1 MKLSSMF
8 LHTHKEDPKDAEV
21 ISHKLMLRA
30 GMIKKAASGIYSY
43 LPYGL
48 AALRKVEEIVREEMN
63 NIGGQ
68 EVLLPAVQ
76 PAELWEESGRWSMY
90 GKELLRFKDRKGA
103 QFAIGPTHEEVI
115 TALVRD
121 EIHSYRNLPVTL
133 YQIQTKFRDEIRPRF
148 GLIRAREFIMKDAY
162 SFDKDDADSEKS
174 YNAMYGAYVRI
185 FDRCGLKFRA
195 VEAATGAIGGTFSHE
210 FMVLADAGE
219 DFILSCNKCSY
230 AANIEKAEVL
240 RPKSL
245 ILGDAQEGM
254 PQKVHTPDV
263 KTVKQVCDF
272 LDVTQK
278 DIIKTMI
285 YNTDTGIIAAL
296 VRGDH
301 EVNEV
306 KLQQVLNCKD
316 LELADEEVIEATT
329 SAPHGFAGPAGLN
342 IKIIADMAL
351 VNDGPFVTGAN
362 EEDCHLK
369 GVWLSRDVS
378 ITTIDDIRIA
388 NPGDICPRCGEGM
401 LEQIRGIEV
410 GHIFKLGTKYSSV
423 MDAVFSDERGTL
435 KPIVMGCYGIGI
447 GRTVAAVIAQCHD
460 DNGIIFPLGV
470 APYPFLILP
479 IDIRDGE
486 VMATSMNI
494 YKGLKAIGIDVLID
508 DRDERPGV
516 KFKDA
521 DLIGVPYRI
530 TVGTKALKD
539 GVIEIK
545 NRARGDTTRISP
557 DGIIDYCKSI
567 LKEKGIKY

>member
-30 GMIKKAASGIYSY
+30 GMIKKVASGIYSY

-48 AALRKVEEIVREEMN
+48 AVLRKVEEIVREEMN
-63 NIGGQ
+63 NIDGQ
-68 EVLLPAVQ
+68 EVLLPTVQ

-103 QFAIGPTHEEVI
+103 PFAIGPTHEEVI
-115 TALVRD
+115 TALVR
-121 EIHSYRNLPVTL
+121 EEVHSYRNLPLIL

-162 SFDKDDADSEKS
+162 SFDVDDASSEKS
-174 YNAMYGAYVRI
+174 YNAMYGAYGRI
-185 FDRCGLKFRA
+185 FDRCGLEFRA

-219 DFILSCNKCSY
+219 DVILSCTKCSY

-240 RPKSL
+240 RQKAL
-245 ILGDAQEGM
+245 ALEDAPEGK
-254 PQKVHTPDV
+254 PQRVHTPGV
-263 KTVKQVCDF
+263 KTVRQVCDF
-272 LDVTQK
+272 LGVRQK
-278 DIIKTMI
+278 DIIKTII
-285 YNTDTGIIAAL
+285 YNTDTGIVAAL

-306 KLQQVLNCKD
+306 KLRQVLNCES
-316 LELADEEVIEATT
+316 LEMADEEIIKATT
-329 SAPHGFAGPAGLN
+329 SASRGFAGPADLN
-342 IKIIADMAL
+342 IEIIADMAL
-351 VNDGPFVTGAN
+351 VNDGPFITGAN
-362 EEDCHLK
+362 EEGYHLK

-378 ITTIDDIRIA
+378 LTTIDDIRIA
-388 NPGDICPRCGEGM
+388 NPSDPCPRCGKGM

-410 GHIFKLGTKYSSV
+410 GHIFKLGTKYSSA
-423 MDAVFSDERGTL
+423 MDAMFSDERGSL

-447 GRTVAAVIAQCHD
+447 GRTVAAIIAQCHD
-460 DNGIIFPLGV
+460 DNGIIFPLSV

-479 IDIRDGE
+479 IDIKDGE
-486 VMATSMNI
+486 VMATSMKI

-530 TVGTKALKD
+530 TVGPKALKD

-545 NRARGDTTRISP
+545 DRAKGGTTKISP
-557 DGIIDYCKSI
+557 DRIIDYCKSI
-567 LKEKGIKY
+567 LKEKGIRY

>member
-30 GMIKKAASGIYSY
+30 GMIKKVASGIYSY

-48 AALRKVEEIVREEMN
+48 AVLRKVEEIVREEMN
-63 NIGGQ
+63 NIDGQ
-68 EVLLPAVQ
+68 EVLLPTVQ

-103 QFAIGPTHEEVI
+103 PFAIGPTHEEVI
-115 TALVRD
+115 TALVR
-121 EIHSYRNLPVTL
+121 EEVHSYRNLPLIL

-162 SFDKDDADSEKS
+162 SFDVDDASSEKS
-174 YNAMYGAYVRI
+174 YNAMYGAYGRI
-185 FDRCGLKFRA
+185 FDRCGLEFRA

-219 DFILSCNKCSY
+219 DVILSCTKCSY

-240 RPKSL
+240 RQKAL
-245 ILGDAQEGM
+245 ALEDAPEGK
-254 PQKVHTPDV
+254 PQRVHTPGV
-263 KTVKQVCDF
+263 KTVRQVCDF
-272 LDVTQK
+272 LGVRQK
-278 DIIKTMI
+278 DIIKTII
-285 YNTDTGIIAAL
+285 YNTDTGIVAAL

-306 KLQQVLNCKD
+306 KLRQVLNCES
-316 LELADEEVIEATT
+316 LEMADEEIIKATT
-329 SAPHGFAGPAGLN
+329 SASRGFAGPADLN
-342 IKIIADMAL
+342 IEIIADMAL
-351 VNDGPFVTGAN
+351 VNDGPFITGAN
-362 EEDCHLK
+362 EEDYHLK

-378 ITTIDDIRIA
+378 LTTIDDIRIA
-388 NPGDICPRCGEGM
+388 NPSDPCPRCGKGM

-410 GHIFKLGTKYSSV
+410 GHIFKLGTKYSSA
-423 MDAVFSDERGTL
+423 MDAMFSDERGSL

-447 GRTVAAVIAQCHD
+447 GRTVAAIIAQCHD
-460 DNGIIFPLGV
+460 DNGIIFPLSV

-479 IDIRDGE
+479 IDIKDGE
-486 VMATSMNI
+486 VMATSMKI
-494 YKGLKAIGIDVLID
+494 YKGLKATGIDVLID

-521 DLIGVPYRI
+521 DLIGMPYRI
-530 TVGTKALKD
+530 TVGPKALKD

-545 NRARGDTTRISP
+545 DRAKGGTTKISP
-557 DGIIDYCKSI
+557 DRIIDYCKSI
-567 LKEKGIKY
+567 LKEKGIRY